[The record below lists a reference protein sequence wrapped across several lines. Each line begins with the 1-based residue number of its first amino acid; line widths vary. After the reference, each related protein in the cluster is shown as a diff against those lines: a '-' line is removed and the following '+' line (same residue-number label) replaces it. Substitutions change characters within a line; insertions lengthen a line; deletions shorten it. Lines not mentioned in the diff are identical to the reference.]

1 MKTIYTAVMERLKT
15 QVPALKW
22 IELDIGQL
30 SQQQPPVAFPC
41 ALVGIKLTRCQSVT
55 DTQQDCEARITVR
68 LAFNTQLNTAAAVP
82 DAARNTSLAVYD
94 TIAAVYAAL
103 QGWGTD
109 NFDSLSRTAQGD
121 EPPRNGLF
129 SYKLEFSTTFEDE
142 TATP

>member
-22 IELDIGQL
+22 IEMDIGQL
-30 SQQQPPVAFPC
+30 NQQNPPVAFPC

-55 DTQQDCEARITVR
+55 DSLQDCEARISVR

-82 DAARNTSLAVYD
+82 DAARNTSLTVYD

-129 SYKLEFSTTFEDE
+129 IYKLEFSTSFEDE
-142 TATP
+142 TANQ